1 MIDDVCIP
9 HAWQTNETD
18 FNDKLYFYFTY
29 RSGFFFPLS
38 KIVQLPNGNYTG
50 DLLGANL
57 QIALDEMVLGTN
69 MARFQVSYNP
79 LEFTIGITNTS
90 EAVEWYMLTDIDL
103 KTRFNGR
110 FTTSYDITNPC
121 SLNEVLRN
129 YSNNT
134 KYTQATPYES
144 SFLNLQLINN
154 IYLSSPNLG
163 NFTTIGPRGEE
174 SIIRKIPVSSEFG
187 YMIIDR
193 NTSNHDYLECSKASL
208 KTIEFNL
215 RDSRG
220 RYVPLHGAN
229 ISFSIIFSVQ
239 KEDM

>member
-1 MIDDVCIP
+1 
-9 HAWQTNETD
+9 
-18 FNDKLYFYFTY
+18 
-29 RSGFFFPLS
+29 
-38 KIVQLPNGNYTG
+38 
-50 DLLGANL
+50 
-57 QIALDEMVLGTN
+57 
-69 MARFQVSYNP
+69 
-79 LEFTIGITNTS
+79 
-90 EAVEWYMLTDIDL
+90 MLTDTDL
-103 KTRFNGR
+103 KTRFNGL
-110 FTTSYDITNPC
+110 FTESYDITNPS

-134 KYTQATPYES
+134 KYTSTSPYES

-154 IYLSSPNLG
+154 IYLSPPNLG
-163 NFTTIGPRGEE
+163 NFTTLGPRGEE